1 MRSTKNGSESWRGGL
16 RFREKKEDKMRHY
29 LMNQEIQN
37 EDMLDLINQTKVEI
51 GTRVAWDPQSK
62 NLDGDITLQAI
73 EVTEEKVIW
82 KLV

>member
-1 MRSTKNGSESWRGGL
+1 
-16 RFREKKEDKMRHY
+16 MRHY

-51 GTRVAWDPQSK
+51 GARVAWDPQSK

-73 EVTEEKVIW
+73 EITENKHGGKVI
-82 KLV
+82 

>member
-1 MRSTKNGSESWRGGL
+1 
-16 RFREKKEDKMRHY
+16 MRHY
-29 LMNQEIQN
+29 LMNREIQN

>member
-1 MRSTKNGSESWRGGL
+1 MK
-16 RFREKKEDKMRHY
+16 HC
-29 LMNQEIQN
+29 LMNREIQN

>member
-1 MRSTKNGSESWRGGL
+1 
-16 RFREKKEDKMRHY
+16 MRHY

-51 GTRVAWDPQSK
+51 GARVAWDPQSK